1 MVDLSIV
8 IIIIMVIMVT
18 GTLVFFLSAAKL
30 SAAEDRE
37 MDRLYQEELTRR
49 YQEDGGVKRDD

>member
-1 MVDLSIV
+1 MVDLSLV
-8 IIIIMVIMVT
+8 IIIVLMVT

-30 SAAEDRE
+30 SDAEDHE

-49 YQEDGGVKRDD
+49 YQEGGGVKRDD

>member
-1 MVDLSIV
+1 MVDLSLV
-8 IIIIMVIMVT
+8 IIIVLMVT
-18 GTLVFFLSAAKL
+18 GTLVFFLSADKL

-37 MDRLYQEELTRR
+37 MERLYQEELTRR

>member
-1 MVDLSIV
+1 MVDLSLV
-8 IIIIMVIMVT
+8 IIMVIMVT

-30 SAAEDRE
+30 SDAEDHE

-49 YQEDGGVKRDD
+49 YQEGGGVKRDD